1 MKDREH
7 LGTTNFIHVERLQE
21 ANNLAVTRNLQKVP
35 YIYGTPKPN
44 SGSIKR

>member
-21 ANNLAVTRNLQKVP
+21 ANNLAVTNLQKVP
-35 YIYGTPKPN
+35 HIYGTPKPN